1 MSLVEAWR
9 TSRLRRRF
17 MSESAVL
24 SEELAAGRAPDATVD
39 EVGAAGENIGFD
51 PGALA
56 EPRTPPGSARRA
68 TAVVNVTRNEPGRP
82 RVTLRTLNVAN
93 VTHDSGRS

>member
-39 EVGAAGENIGFD
+39 DVGAAGENVGFD
-51 PGALA
+51 
-56 EPRTPPGSARRA
+56 
-68 TAVVNVTRNEPGRP
+68 GRP
-82 RVTLRTLNVAN
+82 LRSKVE
-93 VTHDSGRS
+93 SGYGTGDPSSPGWAGWGA